1 MGSGGFPGMGYGPG
15 PYGDSAH
22 LYSDDPTK
30 PGPLT
35 GPGDYGTCPITG
47 EQLVG
52 PGTGNLAM
60 TMSQIGPAGY
70 RFGPGGCFNL
80 NSRHN
85 LARLGRNSSG
95 FLGGGML
102 PVGSNMGLMGGG
114 MGPMGGGMGPIGG
127 GMSPMGGGMGPM
139 GCGMGPMGGSMGPA
153 GGGMGPAGGGMG
165 PAGGGMGPA
174 GGGSG
179 PMGGI

>member
-35 GPGDYGTCPITG
+35 GPGDLGTCPITG
-47 EQLVG
+47 KQFVD
-52 PGTGNLAM
+52 PAMGNLAI
-60 TMSQIGPAGY
+60 TLSQLGPSGY

-80 NSRHN
+80 NSRQN
-85 LARLGRNSSG
+85 LARLRNYPGG

-102 PVGSNMGLMGGG
+102 PVGSNMGFMGPS
-114 MGPMGGGMGPIGG
+114 MGPMGGGMGSMGG
-127 GMSPMGGGMGPM
+127 GMS
-139 GCGMGPMGGSMGPA
+139 
-153 GGGMGPAGGGMG
+153 

-179 PMGGI
+179 PMGGN